1 MAGIPLPRH
10 EELAATLHERLG
22 DDLRVVRAVAADDQG
37 AKSVHLHIREDI
49 DEAYTEEEKDRITE
63 EVVYHTLGEGYR
75 SGLFR
80 LGEPNY
86 TVYAFDEALVMLFY
100 EDEAHGTAVS
110 VDSDFEGGVRGLASE
125 CLEVLE

>member
-1 MAGIPLPRH
+1 MVG
-10 EELAATLHERLG
+10 E
-22 DDLRVVRAVAADDQG
+22 DLRVVRAVAADDQG
-37 AKSVHLHIREDI
+37 AKSAHLHIREDI

-100 EDEAHGTAVS
+100 EDEAHGTVVS

>member
-1 MAGIPLPRH
+1 MTDIPLPRH
-10 EELAATLHERLG
+10 KELAATLHERLG
-22 DDLRVVRAVAADDQG
+22 EELRVVRTVAADEDG
-37 AKSVHLHIREDI
+37 AGSVHLHIREDI
-49 DEAYTEEEKDRITE
+49 DETYTEEEKDRITE

-86 TVYAFDEALVMLFY
+86 TLYAFDEAFVMLFY
-100 EDEAHGTAVS
+100 EGGTHGTAVS

-125 CLEVLE
+125 CLEILD